1 MGPPS
6 VLLATAMK
14 KNMSMVNSNN
24 FDAILGEQRIS
35 FSVNPNNPDVFDVEV
50 YQGKTIIG
58 SGKTASCVEA
68 IKDLDNHRLEHAK
81 KAVQAA
87 YSGAKVVLTD
97 APELI
102 RLAKEAKIEFNDAG
116 REISARRRE
125 SEEDF
130 EPVK

>member
-6 VLLATAMK
+6 VLLAKIMMK
-14 KNMSMVNSNN
+14 KGMVNSN

-35 FSVNPNNPDVFDVEV
+35 FSINPNNPDVFNVEV

-68 IKDLDNHRLEHAK
+68 IKDLDNHRLEHVK

-87 YSGAKVVLTD
+87 YSGTKVVLTD

-102 RLAKEAKIEFNDAG
+102 RLAKEAQIDFNDAS
-116 REISARRRE
+116 REISVRRQ

-130 EPVK
+130 GPVK

>member
-1 MGPPS
+1 
-6 VLLATAMK
+6 MK
-14 KNMSMVNSNN
+14 KSMVNSNN

-35 FSVNPNNPDVFDVEV
+35 FSINPNNPDVFNVEV
-50 YQGKTIIG
+50 YQGKTVIG
-58 SGKTASCVEA
+58 NGKTAACVEA
-68 IKDLDNHRLEHAK
+68 IKDLDNHRLEHVK

-87 YSGAKVVLTD
+87 YGGTKVVLTD

-102 RLAKEAKIEFNDAG
+102 RLAKEAQIEFNDAN